1 MRKTVQIESLIK
13 KEFPKLPLTQ
23 HSLRLISTYL
33 DLLSQWNRK
42 INLTAIRDKDAMLV
56 KHVFDALT
64 FFQLRLNYPDAD
76 LGSGNILDLGSG
88 GGLPGIIL
96 AICDPKIQLVS
107 VDKSKKKIAFQEHV
121 ALSLKLNNVTPIH
134 SRLEDLAE
142 IEVHKTAY
150 DLIVSRAFD
159 QIKSLFYFADLFL
172 KPKANLVLWKGQRW
186 KEEMNQISDDYQQ
199 RYQIINCHEYQFP
212 SHNHGGVLLFINKH

>member
-23 HSLRLISTYL
+23 HSLRLISAYL